1 MTPASATQPQE
12 WLLAL
17 LLRAIPDSAH
27 TEILARLFNHLLRGQ
42 AITQRLPELN
52 GKSICI
58 AITDTGST
66 LHFRIDQGQFRRQPM
81 TGPAAHNWDARI
93 SGTLPN
99 FLLLATRREDPDT
112 LFFNR
117 HLNIEGD
124 TATGL
129 HMKNLLDA
137 LDYDVQEHIDAVL
150 GSRFGRLARDV
161 LRITGVERHLPGYR
175 PTARG
180 SEY

>member
-1 MTPASATQPQE
+1 MTPASTSLPPE
-12 WLLAL
+12 WLLTV

-27 TEILARLFNHLLRGQ
+27 SEILARLFNHLLRGQ
-42 AITQRLPELN
+42 SITQRLPELN

-58 AITDTGST
+58 AITDAGST
-66 LHFRIDQGQFRRQPM
+66 LHFRIEQGQFRRQPM
-81 TGPAAHNWDARI
+81 TGPAIRNWDARI
-93 SGTLPN
+93 SGTLHN

-124 TATGL
+124 TETGL

-137 LDYDVQEHIDAVL
+137 LDYDVREHIDAVL

-161 LRITGVERHLPGYR
+161 LRITGAGQHLPGYQS
-175 PTARG
+175 TARRT
-180 SEY
+180 